1 MNSRSPGAGGAVDPW
16 DEPDPALAVA
26 LRELGWYRRNADRNR
41 VANRATEVA
50 LLLGSAATTVAA
62 ALGATAW
69 VTAVL
74 AAATLVVTGLRRSFD
89 WHENWVEFIGRWS
102 ELRSVVHQYRLLP
115 EERRGEA
122 DRRALLAAVDEIV
135 ASETQRWASRRRKLQ
150 ESTGQGPS
158 A

>member
-1 MNSRSPGAGGAVDPW
+1 MNSRSPRAGDAVDPW

-26 LRELGWYRRNADRNR
+26 LRELSWYRRNADYNRLANR
-41 VANRATEVA
+41 VTEVV

-74 AAATLVVTGLRRSFD
+74 AATTLVVTGLRRSFD
-89 WHENWVEFIGRWS
+89 WHENWVEFIARWS
-102 ELRSVVHQYRLLP
+102 ELRSVVHQYRLQP
-115 EERRGEA
+115 EDRRGEA
-122 DRRALLAAVDEIV
+122 ERRALLAAVDEVV

-150 ESTGQGPS
+150 ESTS
-158 A
+158 RS

>member
-1 MNSRSPGAGGAVDPW
+1 MNSRSPRGESADDPW

-41 VANRATEVA
+41 LANRVTEVA

-74 AAATLVVTGLRRSFD
+74 AATTLVVTGLRRSFD

-102 ELRSVVHQYRLLP
+102 DLRSVIHQYRLLP
-115 EERRGEA
+115 EDRRGEA

-135 ASETQRWASRRRKLQ
+135 TSETQRWATRRRKLQ
-150 ESTGQGPS
+150 ENTGRE
-158 A
+158 